1 MPWAAAVSLSGPLQ
15 TPALPT
21 SRPSSPLEILLRT
34 GLEPPS
40 LHLTLAALP
49 TLWKPAFH
57 GGLCLRSPF
66 RQAAHLL
73 AAPVPLGRGAAV
85 LFAAA
90 SRSSLLFL
98 LYKEESVLSPVRL
111 FTALWTA
118 AHQAP
123 LPMGFTRHEYWSG
136 LPCLSPRNL
145 PDPGIKPRSLAT
157 PALAG
162 RFFTTSTT

>member
-1 MPWAAAVSLSGPLQ
+1 MSGPLQ

-21 SRPSSPLEILLRT
+21 SRPSSPLEILLCT

-73 AAPVPLGRGAAV
+73 AAPVPLGRG
-85 LFAAA
+85 LQ
-90 SRSSLLFL
+90 SSLLLPPDHRFCSFFIKRSL
-98 LYKEESVLSPVRL
+98 CSVLSDSLRPCGLQPTRL
-111 FTALWTA
+111 LCPWDSPGTNTGAGCHAFLQGIFPTQGSNPGLLQLLHW
-118 AHQAP
+118 QADSLP
-123 LPMGFTRHEYWSG
+123 LAQ
-136 LPCLSPRNL
+136 PRKL
-145 PDPGIKPRSLAT
+145 LCV
-157 PALAG
+157 
-162 RFFTTSTT
+162 

>member
-1 MPWAAAVSLSGPLQ
+1 MSGPLQ

-73 AAPVPLGRGAAV
+73 AAPVPLGRG
-85 LFAAA
+85 LQ
-90 SRSSLLFL
+90 SSLLLPPDHRFCPFFIKRSL
-98 LYKEESVLSPVRL
+98 CSVLSDS
-111 FTALWTA
+111 TALWTA